1 MDKKRYNK
9 PKMKIVLLSHPP
21 LLQTGSPDPGGEG
34 GGTPAPEFVS
44 DEE

>member
-21 LLQTGSPDPGGEG
+21 LLLTGSPDPGGEG
-34 GGTPAPEFVS
+34 APQLEL
-44 DEE
+44 DEEI